1 MRLVRI
7 LTLVT
12 VSFGLAACGMTHV
25 EKFETTTLIPREKDA
40 LVMVFLD
47 EAAAPK
53 SYVALGSI
61 SHFDLGKYQRIQLED
76 VLPVLKDKAR
86 TLGANGIIINDKTTI
101 YSGIISRGISVKA
114 TAIKY

>member
-1 MRLVRI
+1 MKLVRI

-12 VSFGLAACGMTHV
+12 LSFALSACGLTHV
-25 EKFETTTLIPREKDA
+25 EKFETTTLMPREKDA
-40 LVMVFLD
+40 LVVVFLD
-47 EAAAPK
+47 GSTVPK

-61 SHFDLGKYQRIQLED
+61 SYFDLGKYQRIQFED
-76 VLPVLKDKAR
+76 VLPVLKDKALA
-86 TLGANGIIINDKTTI
+86 LGANGIIIDDKTTI